1 MKNKNV
7 MVGLLAVGIIAGVAL
22 LLGTDKGKKL
32 SKKLSKKGKEKFEEY
47 KDKMTRYAESK
58 A

>member
-1 MKNKNV
+1 MKNKN
-7 MVGLLAVGIIAGVAL
+7 MIVGLLAVGVIAGVAL

-47 KDKMTRYAESK
+47 KEKMNQYVDSK